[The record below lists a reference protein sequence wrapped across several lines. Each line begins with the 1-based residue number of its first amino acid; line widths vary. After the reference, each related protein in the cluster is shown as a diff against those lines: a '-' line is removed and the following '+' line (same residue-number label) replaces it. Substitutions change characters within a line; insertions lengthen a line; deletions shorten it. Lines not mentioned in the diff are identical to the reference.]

1 MVATP
6 EYTPEIQARVVPA
19 LCALH
24 NFIRVHDPDD
34 LDDRDT
40 QEIEQRPLV
49 PSAAELRN
57 RVSQAEKNR
66 AIARQEQIVS
76 DMWADYIS
84 KSDVPQ

>member
-6 EYTPEIQARVVPA
+6 KYTPEIQARVVLV

-40 QEIEQRPLV
+40 QEIERRPLV

-57 RVSQAEKNR
+57 WVSWAEKNR
-66 AIARQEQIVS
+66 AITRQEQIAS
-76 DMWADYIS
+76 DMWANYIS
-84 KSDVPQ
+84 KRDVPQ